1 MGGRVTSTLLPPPP
15 KRPNTVQSVDRALDI
30 LETLAASKNG
40 LALSELASRVIL
52 NASTCHHLLQTLLQR
67 SYVEQDAETKRY
79 ALGNRILH
87 LQYGRTQQIDMAA
100 QALPI
105 LRELNETTGE
115 STHLATLQVLDL
127 VTLLKLESLHPVRV
141 DNSLVGKTHA
151 AHATATGKAILAFL
165 PEGRLS
171 ALLRESGLRSF
182 TDRTMTNLPQLRAD
196 LERVSRQGFA
206 VDDEEF
212 QPGVY
217 CVGAPVRDHTGKV
230 VASISVSMPVMRV
243 TKDRIEEIIRLAK
256 QAALRI
262 SERLGYSS

>member
-1 MGGRVTSTLLPPPP
+1 VGGKSTSTLLPPPP

-40 LALSELASRVIL
+40 MALSDLAGRVTL

-67 SYVEQDAETKRY
+67 SYVEQDAESKRY
-79 ALGNRILH
+79 SLGNRILH

-105 LRELNETTGE
+105 LQELNDTTGE
-115 STHLATLQVLDL
+115 SIHLATLQVLDL

-165 PEGRLS
+165 PEGRLA
-171 ALLRESGLRSF
+171 ALLQEKGLRGF
-182 TDRTMTNLPQLRAD
+182 TDRTVR
-196 LERVSRQGFA
+196 RQGFA

-256 QAALRI
+256 QASLRI
-262 SERLGYSS
+262 SERLGYSL